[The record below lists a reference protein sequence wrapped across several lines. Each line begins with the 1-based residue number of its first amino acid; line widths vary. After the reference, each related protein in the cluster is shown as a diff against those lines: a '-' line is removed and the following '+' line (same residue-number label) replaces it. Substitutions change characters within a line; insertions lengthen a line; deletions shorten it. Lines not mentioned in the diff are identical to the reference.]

1 MKRALQR
8 LDSAHEKLLRIVSPL
23 EASIYSQRP
32 AQGEWSV
39 AEIVHHL
46 ALVEERVIKEL
57 EGAIARP
64 PQRIGFFRRLI
75 PTAIV
80 SSRLIR
86 VKAPKAVKPLDAPDK
101 DTVIENLDR
110 TRATLKRF
118 CATHGNERLRQLV
131 FKHPFL
137 GNIDGVATVL
147 FVGYHEQRH
156 YKQIREVLRKLVNG
170 TSKTN

>member
-57 EGAIARP
+57 EGASRV
-64 PQRIGFFRRLI
+64 RRSGSDSF
-75 PTAIV
+75 A
-80 SSRLIR
+80 
-86 VKAPKAVKPLDAPDK
+86 
-101 DTVIENLDR
+101 
-110 TRATLKRF
+110 
-118 CATHGNERLRQLV
+118 G
-131 FKHPFL
+131 
-137 GNIDGVATVL
+137 
-147 FVGYHEQRH
+147 
-156 YKQIREVLRKLVNG
+156 
-170 TSKTN
+170 